1 MATQHYRF
9 QARNARGELVAGTL
23 VADSVAAAAQAIRAR
38 GDHVVQLVPVAAA
51 GEDLRAAIKRFNY
64 SSGPSQK
71 DILDFTTQLAVM
83 IRAGISIRAAL
94 EGIAEQV
101 QNQKFRRILM
111 QIKADVESGKQ
122 FSEAIAKHPK
132 LFGPL
137 YVNMVKASE
146 MSGSFAKMLDRI
158 AAYLTQEIET
168 RKMVVGASIYPGI
181 IALMAIST
189 TVFLLTFVLPRF
201 AGVFKGKEDALP
213 GPTKFLMALSTF
225 MVEWWWLLLIG
236 AVVGIGGFIGFI
248 KTEFG
253 GFWWDRFKISAP
265 IVRRMFRAL
274 YISRSL
280 QTMGELLN
288 AGVPMLDTIAITGDI
303 SGNRQYKRLW
313 RSVYGSVKQGKKVQT
328 QLMRSTLLP
337 RSVIQMIAAGEES
350 GKLGEVLD
358 EISVFYAKALKDA
371 IKAVTSMIEPIMIV
385 LMGSVVGFIAM
396 AIILPIFKM
405 SNLVSG

>member
-1 MATQHYRF
+1 MPTQHYRF

-23 VADSVAAAAQAIRAR
+23 VADSVAGAAQAIRAR

-51 GEDLRAAIKRFNY
+51 GDDLRAALKRFNY

-122 FSEAIAKHPK
+122 FSDAIARHPK

-158 AAYLTQEIET
+158 AAYLAQEIET

-189 TVFLLTFVLPRF
+189 TVFLLTFVLPRC
-201 AGVFKGKEDALP
+201 A
-213 GPTKFLMALSTF
+213 
-225 MVEWWWLLLIG
+225 
-236 AVVGIGGFIGFI
+236 
-248 KTEFG
+248 
-253 GFWWDRFKISAP
+253 
-265 IVRRMFRAL
+265 RRP
-274 YISRSL
+274 SS
-280 QTMGELLN
+280 
-288 AGVPMLDTIAITGDI
+288 
-303 SGNRQYKRLW
+303 SW
-313 RSVYGSVKQGKKVQT
+313 RSRPSWSSGGGS
-328 QLMRSTLLP
+328 S
-337 RSVIQMIAAGEES
+337 
-350 GKLGEVLD
+350 
-358 EISVFYAKALKDA
+358 
-371 IKAVTSMIEPIMIV
+371 
-385 LMGSVVGFIAM
+385 
-396 AIILPIFKM
+396 
-405 SNLVSG
+405 